1 MPAGYSKRSLAD
13 KLGLKPGQRV
23 FFADLPKDVEREL
36 GPILRGD
43 AVERAKSLRGRFDYL
58 HAFTASKKELAKLLP
73 RLKRFMA
80 ADGMLWI
87 SWPKQSSGVACDFT
101 ETDVR
106 ALALANGLVDV
117 KVCAVTEVWS
127 GLKLVIP
134 VRDRPKGSG
143 ARDG

>member
-1 MPAGYSKRSLAD
+1 MPAGYSPRSLVD
-13 KLGLKPGQRV
+13 KLGLKSGMRAHFV
-23 FFADLPKDVEREL
+23 ALPKDVEREL
-36 GPILRGD
+36 GPLPDGVVRATTLRG
-43 AVERAKSLRGRFDYL
+43 GFDYV
-58 HAFTASKKELAKLLP
+58 HAFTAQRAELAKLLP
-73 RLKRFMA
+73 KWKRA
-80 ADGMLWI
+80 LVPTGMVWV

-134 VRDRPKGSG
+134 VK
-143 ARDG
+143 ARARKA